1 MRLSTASPLP
11 KLITRSALAAAALAT
26 LTGCHAH
33 YVAMD
38 IHNDSGK
45 PISLLEVD
53 YPNASFGADALA
65 AGATYNYRFKIL
77 GDGPTKLLWTDAA
90 QQNHTVSGPDLHE
103 GQEGTLTATIT
114 PTTATWTAHLKP

>member
-1 MRLSTASPLP
+1 MRLSTRSPLP
-11 KLITRSALAAAALAT
+11 KLITRSALAAATLAA

-38 IHNDSGK
+38 VHNATGK
-45 PISLLEVD
+45 PITLLEVD
-53 YPNASFGADALA
+53 YPSASFGADALA
-65 AGATYNYRFKIL
+65 AGADYNYRFKIL
-77 GDGPTKLLWTDAA
+77 GDGPTKILWTDAA
-90 QQNHTVSGPDLHE
+90 QHEHTVPGPSLTE